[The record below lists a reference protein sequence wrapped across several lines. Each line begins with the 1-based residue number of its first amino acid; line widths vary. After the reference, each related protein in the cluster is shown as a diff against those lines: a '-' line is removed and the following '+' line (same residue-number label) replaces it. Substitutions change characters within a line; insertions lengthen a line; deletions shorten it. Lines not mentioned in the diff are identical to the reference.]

1 MDNTEARLTNCF
13 SAIFP
18 ELTDEQIHNAT
29 STTVR
34 GWDSVAGVTLIAVVE
49 EEFGVN
55 LDSDELS
62 RLISFRGF
70 LNCLRDMEFKQGAND
85 VGSK

>member
-18 ELTDEQIHNAT
+18 ELTDEQIRNAT
-29 STTVR
+29 STAVR

-49 EEFGVN
+49 EEFDVN

-70 LNCLRDMEFKQGAND
+70 LDCLRDKELR
-85 VGSK
+85 